1 MCGAISRVMSFKTI
15 ICLGRLLPA
24 ASSDL
29 PGDRT
34 GRPMV
39 SIFGLASDGVYMATC
54 CYQRHGGLLHRLF
67 TLTTFVAVIFC
78 CTFLR
83 VTSTGRYPASCPA
96 KPGLS
101 SPAAF
106 RFCSRDH
113 LSCMSALL
121 YYQHPFVFASTFWT
135 KLQNI
140 FGHCCMS
147 KLDKV
152 AKPRLAAY
160 KPAESHCRHY
170 LIVTA

>member
-83 VTSTGRYPASCPA
+83 VTSTGRYPASCPV

-101 SPAAF
+101 SPAVF
-106 RFCSRDH
+106 RH
-113 LSCMSALL
+113 LQPRSFILL
-121 YYQHPFVFASTFWT
+121 NRILIMPSFTHKCKGNLSLAPIFNRLLHSSGYSKPF
-135 KLQNI
+135 L
-140 FGHCCMS
+140 
-147 KLDKV
+147 
-152 AKPRLAAY
+152 Y
-160 KPAESHCRHY
+160 
-170 LIVTA
+170 

>member
-101 SPAAF
+101 SPVLLQPRSFIPLAYLLNINFLFLSTSLLQYDKQSNLKTASSHKFPDQRIVWKIFAA
-106 RFCSRDH
+106 D
-113 LSCMSALL
+113 A
-121 YYQHPFVFASTFWT
+121 Q
-135 KLQNI
+135 KILQ
-140 FGHCCMS
+140 
-147 KLDKV
+147 
-152 AKPRLAAY
+152 
-160 KPAESHCRHY
+160 
-170 LIVTA
+170 

>member
-101 SPAAF
+101 SPGPF
-106 RFCSRDH
+106 R
-113 LSCMSALL
+113 SCQPRLFILL
-121 YYQHPFVFASTFWT
+121 NTNVILTQDFLFV
-135 KLQNI
+135 NI
-140 FGHCCMS
+140 FYTS
-147 KLDKV
+147 KHPPPINSRRSEV
-152 AKPRLAAY
+152 PG
-160 KPAESHCRHY
+160 
-170 LIVTA
+170 TASPGIPTK

>member
-83 VTSTGRYPASCPA
+83 VTSTGRYPASCPV

-106 RFCSRDH
+106 RHLQPRTSVLLASNTLTHFFYLVKSKVPRQRSDPFRRPLSSRAGHTAHSGDGRH
-113 LSCMSALL
+113 DLS
-121 YYQHPFVFASTFWT
+121 
-135 KLQNI
+135 
-140 FGHCCMS
+140 
-147 KLDKV
+147 
-152 AKPRLAAY
+152 PR
-160 KPAESHCRHY
+160 
-170 LIVTA
+170 